1 MTRLSL
7 AKLNERKYRE
17 MKSNFFKNLYD
28 YRELLKNNV
37 KKEIRGKYKN
47 SFLGVL
53 WSFLNPLLQITVYAI
68 VFPLILRNT
77 QENYV
82 IFVCCGLIPWTFF
95 ATAIN
100 RASFTMVENGNIL
113 KKVYFPR
120 EILPISI
127 VTSEAVNFLISTI
140 IIILFVIFGGL
151 GITKYIILYPI
162 VLLAQYILLIAISLI
177 VSVVTVYFRDLQ
189 HLIGVA
195 LQLLFYAAPVVYSP
209 ENIPEQYS
217 WILKYNPMT
226 YIINAYRDIFYTQ
239 KMVNLKS
246 LAVLIIGS
254 IIACVIGHMI
264 FNKLQKGIAEQL

>member
-1 MTRLSL
+1 
-7 AKLNERKYRE
+7 
-17 MKSNFFKNLYD
+17 MKNNIFRNLYD

-53 WSFLNPLLQITVYAI
+53 WSFLNPLLQIAVYAI

-82 IFVCCGLIPWTFF
+82 VFVCCGLIPWTFF
-95 ATAIN
+95 ATTIN
-100 RASFTMVENGNIL
+100 RTAFTLVENGDII

-140 IIILFVIFGGL
+140 IILMFVLFGGL
-151 GITKYIILYPI
+151 GLSKYIIFYPI
-162 VLLAQYILLIAISLI
+162 VLLAQYLLLISISFV

-209 ENIPEQYS
+209 ENIPEGYE

-226 YIINAYRDIFYTQ
+226 YIINAYRDIFYNQT
-239 KMVNLKS
+239 MVDIKS
-246 LAVLIIGS
+246 LIILIFGAIC
-254 IIACVIGHMI
+254 ACVIGYLI
-264 FNKLQKGIAEQL
+264 FNKLQKGVAEQL